1 MELSFS
7 PALPQD
13 APVIFSFARELIET
27 YEDPKEMDL
36 DRALAWTRRK
46 IETGIKQYTR
56 IVLDGETVGFF
67 RFAPCEEGM
76 ELDDLYILPPFRGR
90 GIGTRVIA
98 HCIAQNQPIELYVFT
113 ENTGALRLYRRM
125 GFELRQQVSRT
136 RCILRREV
144 L

>member
-1 MELSFS
+1 MELSFC

-36 DRALAWTRRK
+36 ARALAWTRRK
-46 IETGIKQYTR
+46 IETGIDQYQR
-56 IVLDGETVGFF
+56 IVLQGETVGFF
-67 RFAPCEEGM
+67 RFAPCEDGM
-76 ELDDLYILPPFRGR
+76 ELDDLYILPPFRSR
-90 GIGTRVIA
+90 GIGTRVIT

>member
-1 MELSFS
+1 MELSFC

-36 DRALAWTRRK
+36 DRALAWTRSK
-46 IETGIKQYTR
+46 IETGIDQYQR

-76 ELDDLYILPPFRGR
+76 ELDDLYIHPPFRSR

-98 HCIAQNQPIELYVFT
+98 HCIAQKQPIELYVFT